1 MRPCGASEEFETM
14 VAAAT
19 QMDTMPPPWLTAPVG
34 RAFPLTLAG
43 GARAPAVRVD
53 RKDQLS
59 AAAAALG
66 LSGPVLVIVGGADRM
81 DDGELNRVEPLF
93 RQVIVPFAEQRS
105 AIVIDGGTDS
115 GVMRLIGRVRGN
127 SSVPLV
133 GVVAAELAAE
143 SPDSASD
150 AAPLEPNHSHFL
162 FVPGTKWGDE
172 SPWLARFATVVA
184 NGRPSATV
192 LVNGGDVTLGDAEQS
207 VGAGR
212 RVIAVSG
219 SGRAAD
225 ALADAARSGAADDRA
240 RNLAASGLVDVTDA
254 AGIRSLLDEL
264 FAGETG

>member
-1 MRPCGASEEFETM
+1 M

-19 QMDTMPPPWLTAPVG
+19 QMDTVQPSWLKAPVG

-43 GARAPAVRVD
+43 GARASAVRVD
-53 RKDQLS
+53 LEDQLGS
-59 AAAAALG
+59 AAVALG
-66 LSGPVLVIVGGADRM
+66 LSGTVLVIVGGADRM
-81 DDGELNRVEPLF
+81 EDRELDRVEPLF
-93 RQVIVPFAEQRS
+93 REVLAPFAEQRG

-115 GVMRLIGRVRGN
+115 GVMQLIGRVRG
-127 SSVPLV
+127 SSSFPLV

-143 SPDSASD
+143 SPNSESD

-162 FVPGTKWGDE
+162 FVPGTQWGDE

-192 LVNGGDVTLGDAEQS
+192 LVNGGDVTLSDAEQS

-219 SGRAAD
+219 SGGTAD
-225 ALADAARSGAADDRA
+225 ALAAAARGDATDRRV
-240 RNLAASGLVDVTDA
+240 RNLAASGIVQAVDVA
-254 AGIRSLLDEL
+254 AIQSLLDEL
-264 FAGETG
+264 FAGGTE